1 MSEGDDARAFR
12 EGIESGK
19 LFIGPHQLTWETATH
34 GMYADIPIEGAL
46 SDVRLYVRVRF
57 NERPG
62 SYSVNLFWNATR
74 LYGFDSDGD
83 PHTNARGRSI
93 RTPHRQFYRDDG
105 VQDTEAVDV
114 IDRGI
119 ISCKRALQYVLDW
132 CGLKSGHRWTDP
144 LPLQRNTSNTSAH
157 VHTRGGRRS

>member
-12 EGIESGK
+12 EGIASGK
-19 LFIGPHQLTWETATH
+19 LFIGPHHLTWETAAH
-34 GMYADIPIEGAL
+34 GMYADIPIEDAP
-46 SDVRLYVRVRF
+46 SDTHVYVRVRF
-57 NERPG
+57 NARPG

-74 LYGFDSDGD
+74 LYGFDIDGD

-114 IDRGI
+114 VDRGI
-119 ISCKRALQYVLDW
+119 ISCARALQYVLDW
-132 CGLKSGHRWTDP
+132 CGLESGHQWSDP
-144 LPLQRNTSNTSAH
+144 PPLQRNTSNTTAR
-157 VHTRGGRRS
+157 VHTRGGPRR